1 MPRFVFRLAPV
12 LRQRERIEEQKKQL
26 LATALR
32 ALADAEAQREALRA
46 RREALARELIEEHRN
61 LDAEGLRLAYAH
73 LDFLA
78 REITAADYLV
88 MSRTREMNLA
98 REILLQ
104 ATKDRKILDKLRDRQ
119 KAAYDLEQ
127 SRIEQRELDDAN
139 SRRYE
144 RPSTPRPMDATLR
157 T

>member
-1 MPRFVFRLAPV
+1 MARFVFRLAPV

-26 LATALR
+26 LAAAVR
-32 ALADAEAQREALRA
+32 ALVDAEAKRDQLKA
-46 RREALARELIEEHRN
+46 RRETLARELIAEHRN

-88 MSRTREMNLA
+88 MSRTREVNLA
-98 REILLQ
+98 REILVR
-104 ATKDRKILDKLRDRQ
+104 ATKDRKILDRLRERQ
-119 KAAYDLEQ
+119 KEAYDLEQ
-127 SRIEQRELDDAN
+127 LRIEQRELDDAN

-144 RPSTPRPMDATLR
+144 RISHQGVSS
-157 T
+157 